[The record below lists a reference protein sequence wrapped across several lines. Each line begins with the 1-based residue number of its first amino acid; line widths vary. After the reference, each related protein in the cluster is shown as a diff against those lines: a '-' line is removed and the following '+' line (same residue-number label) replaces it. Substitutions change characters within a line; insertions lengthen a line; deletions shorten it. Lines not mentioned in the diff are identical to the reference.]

1 MRSYGYGNLEKAQA
15 HLIRSTE
22 ILKEVPANQRELLG
36 VGMRVV
42 DDGVELVARLE
53 EIAKT
58 LDKPVAEEEGGWGKA
73 DNAREVKKHL
83 RAVLL
88 RGAYRVKVVSSSWC
102 RGLR

>member
-22 ILKEVPANQRELLG
+22 ILEEVPANQRELLG

-58 LDKPVAEEEGGWGKA
+58 LDKPVAEEEGGEKQIMH
-73 DNAREVKKHL
+73 VKLKHL